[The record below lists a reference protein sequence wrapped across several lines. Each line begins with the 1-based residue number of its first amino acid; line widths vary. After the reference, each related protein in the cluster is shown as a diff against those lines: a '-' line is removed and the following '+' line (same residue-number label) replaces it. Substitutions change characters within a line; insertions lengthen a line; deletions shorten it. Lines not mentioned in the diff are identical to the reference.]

1 MIKRLNCKG
10 EHGTTSLGMCPV
22 YEIFQTV
29 EIFSRTEPKII
40 SIFLHYMVSFKF
52 MSEVEVN
59 EVF

>member
-1 MIKRLNCKG
+1 
-10 EHGTTSLGMCPV
+10 MCPV

-29 EIFSRTEPKII
+29 EIFPRTEPKII

-59 EVF
+59 EVFGEFGIY